1 MPKEINRFVVSL
13 LFDFGFLNCR
23 VLVGRITRVWR
34 HLQSQI
40 FSFYLI
46 RTVRRNLF
54 RRSDHKH
61 FSQSTESSGD
71 RKEMISNGKWNDD
84 NGKMIHFIVF
94 ALRLSIRVLSE
105 CKFFVSHKSF
115 TAARRRQFFSARSL
129 LYCYQS
135 ASVVSSTYLVSV
147 RAVSRLTS
155 LDESFSCK
163 SRENLHFDQFL

>member
-61 FSQSTESSGD
+61 FSQSTESSGNW
-71 RKEMISNGKWNDD
+71 KKMISNGKWNDD

-94 ALRLSIRVLSE
+94 ALRLSIRVLS
-105 CKFFVSHKSF
+105 VSWAINRLQQPADDSSSPP
-115 TAARRRQFFSARSL
+115 ARFYIVINRPL
-129 LYCYQS
+129 LCR
-135 ASVVSSTYLVSV
+135 LVSV